1 MPGATPVKVALDW
14 YVLPSILYSTPD
26 CVVKTIVPVVTAHV
40 GCTVT
45 LPTGAVKT
53 HGGATGTGVL
63 VAELLDVSGS
73 GALLE
78 IDAVLA

>member
-1 MPGATPVKVALDW
+1 M
-14 YVLPSILYSTPD
+14 
-26 CVVKTIVPVVTAHV
+26 KTIVPVVTAHV

>member
-1 MPGATPVKVALDW
+1 M
-14 YVLPSILYSTPD
+14 
-26 CVVKTIVPVVTAHV
+26 KTIVPVVTAHV

-45 LPTGAVKT
+45 LPAGVVKT
-53 HGGATGTGVL
+53 HGGETGTGVL
-63 VAELLDVSGS
+63 VAELLDVVGS